1 MNFKL
6 FSQRTKERL
15 IDSKRKIKIVAS
27 PISEDIVSNTLLD
40 IRIFFSNE
48 GLSYEYYEL
57 EQFLQSFPNSNQ
69 DFIYKIIHGAINRT
83 GVFQNF
89 CDSKE
94 ILYTGHYL
102 QTDLLAQDKLFAKKI
117 MEGKSIP
124 TPQFQIFPGDME
136 VILDFAYA
144 KPNQAFVIKP
154 NNGNSS
160 EGVQYVDGAKA
171 LKLVLLDLNPKIKY
185 LIENYIPGRIYTV
198 GVIPLDNQL
207 FLTAPMEYIIS
218 NNANIMDSDWKKTPI
233 RRVNRQ
239 MPTNI
244 VENMQRFA
252 TDLHNAIDAIGIT
265 RSDFILSPNGEV
277 YALEINSNVGLS
289 RSNDVPYALQEMGY
303 DYSNIVYANIF
314 TAFNR

>member
-1 MNFKL
+1 
-6 FSQRTKERL
+6 
-15 IDSKRKIKIVAS
+15 
-27 PISEDIVSNTLLD
+27 
-40 IRIFFSNE
+40 
-48 GLSYEYYEL
+48 
-57 EQFLQSFPNSNQ
+57 
-69 DFIYKIIHGAINRT
+69 
-83 GVFQNF
+83 
-89 CDSKE
+89 
-94 ILYTGHYL
+94 
-102 QTDLLAQDKLFAKKI
+102 

>member
-94 ILYTGHYL
+94 IL
-102 QTDLLAQDKLFAKKI
+102 
-117 MEGKSIP
+117 
-124 TPQFQIFPGDME
+124 
-136 VILDFAYA
+136 
-144 KPNQAFVIKP
+144 
-154 NNGNSS
+154 
-160 EGVQYVDGAKA
+160 
-171 LKLVLLDLNPKIKY
+171 
-185 LIENYIPGRIYTV
+185 
-198 GVIPLDNQL
+198 
-207 FLTAPMEYIIS
+207 
-218 NNANIMDSDWKKTPI
+218 
-233 RRVNRQ
+233 
-239 MPTNI
+239 
-244 VENMQRFA
+244 
-252 TDLHNAIDAIGIT
+252 
-265 RSDFILSPNGEV
+265 
-277 YALEINSNVGLS
+277 
-289 RSNDVPYALQEMGY
+289 
-303 DYSNIVYANIF
+303 
-314 TAFNR
+314 